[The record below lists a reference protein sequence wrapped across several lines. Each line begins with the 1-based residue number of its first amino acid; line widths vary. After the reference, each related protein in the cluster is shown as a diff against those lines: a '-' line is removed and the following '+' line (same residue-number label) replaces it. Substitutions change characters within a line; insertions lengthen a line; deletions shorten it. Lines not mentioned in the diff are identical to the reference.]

1 MSSLG
6 NALRLLELLANNRP
20 TLRVGEACRELDIP
34 KSSVSRLLRTLGEA
48 GLLERMPSG
57 GYAAGPRSARLA
69 DLYWSRHRLP
79 SVVDDALDALVG
91 EFGFTGFASILA
103 GRQIVLLRVVQGSYP
118 LRYVREIGTRLPAW
132 RTAMGRALLAGLPDA
147 EVCVRLEGVP
157 EADLHDVLRSLAGIR
172 EHRFV
177 VSESAFTPGATT
189 VAAAISAQQP
199 VALGI
204 AYPDSAV
211 AAPLRDRIEK
221 AVVAEAERLSRLAE
235 QGNVGIRAA

>member
-6 NALRLLELLANNRP
+6 NALRLLDLLANNRP
-20 TLRVGEACRELDIP
+20 TLRVGEACRDLNLP
-34 KSSVSRLLRTLGEA
+34 KSSVSRLLRALGDA
-48 GLLERMPSG
+48 GLLERTPSG

-69 DLYWSRHRLP
+69 ELYWSRHQLP

-132 RTAMGRALLAGLPDA
+132 RTAMGRALLARLPDT
-147 EVCVRLEGVP
+147 EVRARLDGVP
-157 EADLHDVLRSLAGIR
+157 ETNLRDLLQTLPAIR
-172 EHRFV
+172 ENRFV

-189 VAAAISAQQP
+189 VAAAISAEQP

-221 AVVAEAERLSRLAE
+221 AVVAQVDRLSRQAE
-235 QGNVGIRAA
+235 